1 MRVRPIPTLTFADR
15 AGISTYTAFVTARFF
30 VKGFVETDGLPSS
43 LSADLFRCTP
53 VAHMYFAGCFLRKLV
68 SSSSSPLVKGVP
80 NVEPVLL
87 LGKGIGETLVD
98 VVETS
103 ICSAAAFA
111 LYLAMV
117 PIIRARFMTSRQDGQ
132 EMDSGLFAGRWT
144 RRTKTSDVG

>member
-1 MRVRPIPTLTFADR
+1 MRVRPIPPLTFADE
-15 AGISTYTAFVTARFF
+15 AEISTYTAFTARFF
-30 VKGFVETDGLPSS
+30 VAGFVETDGLPSS

-53 VAHMYFAGCFLRKLV
+53 VAHMYFAGRFLRKLG

-80 NVEPVLL
+80 NVEPALL
-87 LGKGIGETLVD
+87 LGKGIEETLVD

-117 PIIRARFMTSRQDGQ
+117 PIIRALFIASGQDGQ
-132 EMDSGLFAGRWT
+132 EMDSGLFAGR
-144 RRTKTSDVG
+144 